1 MINDQ
6 DFSLLELYLDG
17 TLTGDSK
24 ITFEVRLQNEE
35 DLRNYLSFMMET
47 DKALEAFDKEQKMK
61 EWKEI
66 IQSEVREGDMD
77 IVQPTLIRQ
86 LSTVYR
92 SNTVRYVMSIAAMM
106 MLFVAIYLMVPNSS
120 TSPDQLASVY
130 WNKTAHFSPDTNR
143 GATPQ
148 PIENTIE
155 KIYELHEQGEYA
167 TALNNINQL
176 AAPDERTTLLK
187 GSCYYHL
194 GEIDNA
200 IQAFQQIVQLKN
212 SYAEDE
218 AKWYLALSYLS
229 KGDLANGQKE
239 LEEIAGQKLWNHQ
252 FAVQLLEEI
261 R

>member
-17 TLTGDSK
+17 TLTEDSK

-35 DLRNYLSFMMET
+35 DLRNYLSFMIET
-47 DKALEAFDKEQKMK
+47 DKALETFDKEQKIE

-66 IQSEVREGDMD
+66 IQSEVGEEDMD
-77 IVQPTLIRQ
+77 IAQPAIVRQ

-92 SNTVRYVMSIAAMM
+92 SNTARYVMSIAAMM
-106 MLFVAIYLMVPNSS
+106 MLFVAIYLMVPSSS
-120 TSPDQLASVY
+120 TAPDQLASVY

-148 PIENTIE
+148 PIESTIE

-167 TALNNINQL
+167 AALNGIKQL
-176 AAPDERTTLLK
+176 AAPDEKTTLLK
-187 GSCYYHL
+187 GSCYYHI
-194 GEIDNA
+194 GEMDNA
-200 IQAFQQIVQLKN
+200 IQTFQQIVQLEN

-229 KGDLANGQKE
+229 KGDVAKGQKE
-239 LEEIAGQKLWNHQ
+239 LEEIAVQNLWNHQ
-252 FAVQLLEEI
+252 FAAKLLKEI